1 MSTKLISW
9 WLVLACA
16 ALILLL
22 WALGFGNPVRADGGT
37 SSAQS
42 TASSTCATSG
52 NKTICYN
59 AQSSMTC
66 TKINNVTTCE
76 VIRK

>member
-1 MSTKLISW
+1 MSTKLISC
-9 WLVLACA
+9 WLVLACVT
-16 ALILLL
+16 LILLL
-22 WALGFGNPVRADGGT
+22 WAVGFGNPARSEGGT

-42 TASSTCATSG
+42 TASSTCATTG

-66 TKINNVTTCE
+66 TRINNVTTCE